1 MLIYAK
7 MAKIWTFLAK
17 NRSKFFFQKSPHT
30 ICRTP
35 PRACL
40 VQISAQNHKQCSQKE
55 QDCAKKSNARK
66 SQKREKIQ
74 FFAQI
79 LAVT

>member
-1 MLIYAK
+1 MQK
-7 MAKIWTFLAK
+7 CPKFGRFWPKIGQ
-17 NRSKFFFQKSPHT
+17 NFFQKSPHT
-30 ICRTP
+30 ICRKL
-35 PRACL
+35 PRASL

-55 QDCAKKSNARK
+55 QDCAKKSNAQK

-74 FFAQI
+74 FFVQI

>member
-1 MLIYAK
+1 MQKWLK
-7 MAKIWTFLAK
+7 FGRFWPKI
-17 NRSKFFFQKSPHT
+17 SQKFFFQKSPHT

-74 FFAQI
+74 FFVKI